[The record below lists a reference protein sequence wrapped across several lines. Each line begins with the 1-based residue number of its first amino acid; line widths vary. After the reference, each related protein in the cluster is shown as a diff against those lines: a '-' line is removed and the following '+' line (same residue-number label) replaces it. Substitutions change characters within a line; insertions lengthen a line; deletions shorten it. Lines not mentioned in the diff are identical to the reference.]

1 MTARFYVEDR
11 AIRGRAGIFDSEK
24 GNRMVC
30 FFLNDPTDARI
41 APAMARVC
49 ADALNAAA
57 ERQKG
62 GRHELPVKTSMAA
75 GAVAGIER
83 HNGGGNAV
91 S

>member
-11 AIRGRAGIFDSEK
+11 AIRGRAAVFDSEK
-24 GNRMVC
+24 GNRLVC
-30 FFLNDPTDARI
+30 FFLVDPTDARI

-62 GRHELPVKTSMAA
+62 GRHE
-75 GAVAGIER
+75 
-83 HNGGGNAV
+83 
-91 S
+91 